1 MLRYR
6 ITADDGGQSARRDRS
21 PRTSPTGRR
30 HRHDFP
36 YNAPARIPYCADPDD
51 ADENRVGEA
60 MDGGLLVLV
69 LVGVGLL
76 VLFVYVLLRMAGTQD
91 RIARHAEK
99 KLHPFSDVTITR

>member
-1 MLRYR
+1 
-6 ITADDGGQSARRDRS
+6 
-21 PRTSPTGRR
+21 
-30 HRHDFP
+30 
-36 YNAPARIPYCADPDD
+36 
-51 ADENRVGEA
+51 